1 MPIVV
6 MTGKGNNRPEV
17 ALPGR
22 NANGENAA
30 IVTLHAQQSVL
41 TLSVIVHQV
50 VMSELL
56 PTSYHSFV
64 DDLV

>member
-1 MPIVV
+1 MI
-6 MTGKGNNRPEV
+6 GDYRPQL

-22 NANGENAA
+22 LANGRSAA
-30 IVTLHAQQSVL
+30 KVAVPAQQSVL
-41 TLSVIVHQV
+41 TLSVIVHHV
-50 VMSELL
+50 VMSDPL